1 MSFYFYYI
9 TFTLLLLRSAP
20 YPDNN
25 GTTTGQPEQHRD
37 HSGTTSAG
45 QPKQQRDTSG
55 TTAGQP
61 RDNLGTPRERT
72 SQAHTHIVFPQLLSL
87 HDLADSN
94 FNLCSTLSASGQP
107 LTPVSMPAPPRMLSA
122 AAGVTRPSGDGAR
135 QSLSHEISLW
145 QRRLVEKESL
155 TSEAQRADGIKTT
168 SKYLAAFPRQTILYR

>member
-1 MSFYFYYI
+1 MSFYFYYF

-25 GTTTGQPEQHRD
+25 GTTAGQPEQHRD

-107 LTPVSMPAPPRMLSA
+107 LTPVSMPAPPGCCQRLRASIDRAATERARACPMRYLSGRGGSPKRKA
-122 AAGVTRPSGDGAR
+122 
-135 QSLSHEISLW
+135 
-145 QRRLVEKESL
+145 
-155 TSEAQRADGIKTT
+155 
-168 SKYLAAFPRQTILYR
+168 